1 VLAVVTD
8 NEKNI
13 VNSIPLISS
22 TNEKQIFNIKCS
34 AHTLQLAVNH
44 ALKIESISDIIKQC
58 NKVVG
63 HFKHSALAVQS
74 LEKRQEQ
81 IGLSKTTLLQ
91 SCKTRWNSVYLMLE
105 RLYLNRCAI
114 FNVLTDKN
122 ITNRSLAE
130 KLEIKETEWTL
141 IDSLIKVL
149 KPIHMTT
156 TVLCTEKHSPISMIR
171 PIIKKIIEKHL
182 LHSDDEDTVIQS
194 FKKTIVLELERR
206 FFLDLSP
213 TEQILP
219 EQIASFLDPR
229 YKDLE
234 HEALSTREEICSR
247 VEEILSMSDTI
258 NLNNKTLNNLR
269 DQQKCHS
276 NALEYIYG
284 TEFNDDDDLTKQFEN
299 YIAEHWTPK
308 NGGKLDFLNI
318 L

>member
-1 VLAVVTD
+1 
-8 NEKNI
+8 
-13 VNSIPLISS
+13 
-22 TNEKQIFNIKCS
+22 
-34 AHTLQLAVNH
+34 
-44 ALKIESISDIIKQC
+44 
-58 NKVVG
+58 
-63 HFKHSALAVQS
+63 
-74 LEKRQEQ
+74 
-81 IGLSKTTLLQ
+81 
-91 SCKTRWNSVYLMLE
+91 MLE

-149 KPIHMTT
+149 KPIDMTT

-182 LHSDDEDTVIQS
+182 LPSDDEDTVIQS

-247 VEEILSMSDTI
+247 VKEILSMSDTI
-258 NLNNKTLNNLR
+258 NLNDKVLNNLG

-276 NALEYIYG
+276 NALEYIYK

-299 YIAEHWTPK
+299 YIAEPQLRFTLDPK
-308 NGGKLDFLNI
+308 EWWKTRFSKYPVIGDLAKKYLTIPAISVSSERCFSTAGNIVTRKRASLSPENVNMLVFLHQNKY
-318 L
+318 LLNKT

>member
-1 VLAVVTD
+1 MDKRHTAENLAEQLHNIFHEWNISEKVLAVVTD
-8 NEKNI
+8 NAKNI

-22 TNEKQIFNIKCS
+22 TNEKQIFNIKCA

-44 ALKIESISDIIKQC
+44 AMKIECISDIINQC

-81 IGLSKTTLLQ
+81 SGLSKTILLQ
-91 SCKTRWNSVYLMLE
+91 SCKTLWNSVYLMLE

-171 PIIKKIIEKHL
+171 KKIIEKHL
-182 LHSDDEDTVIQS
+182 LHTDDKVTVIQS

-229 YKDLE
+229 YKYLE
-234 HEALSTREEICSR
+234 HEALSTREEIRSR
-247 VEEILSMSDTI
+247 V
-258 NLNNKTLNNLR
+258 K
-269 DQQKCHS
+269 
-276 NALEYIYG
+276 
-284 TEFNDDDDLTKQFEN
+284 
-299 YIAEHWTPK
+299 
-308 NGGKLDFLNI
+308 
-318 L
+318 